1 METSKEK
8 TVKETVENTAAE
20 TVAETVEESRGKY
33 VRIRL
38 PLTRDQKEDM
48 YVGLNGVGYLIKR
61 GQEVDVPAGVAEI
74 IQRSEEMLAQAL
86 EYEASVSKASHP
98 GEV

>member
-1 METSKEK
+1 MATKKEP
-8 TVKETVENTAAE
+8 VKE
-20 TVAETVEESRGKY
+20 GY

-38 PLTRDQKEDM
+38 PLTRDQKDDV

-61 GQEVDVPAGVAEI
+61 GQEVDVPEGVAEI
-74 IQRSEEMLAQAL
+74 IERSEEMLAQAL
-86 EYEASVSKASHP
+86 EYESSVSKASHP

>member
-1 METSKEK
+1 MATKK
-8 TVKETVENTAAE
+8 DDVKE
-20 TVAETVEESRGKY
+20 GY

-38 PLTRDQKEDM
+38 PLSREQKEDM

-74 IQRSEEMLAQAL
+74 IQRSEEMQAL
-86 EYEASVSKASHP
+86 EYESSVSKASHP

>member
-1 METSKEK
+1 MATKKESVNEP
-8 TVKETVENTAAE
+8 VKE
-20 TVAETVEESRGKY
+20 GY

-38 PLTRDQKEDM
+38 PLTRELKDDV

-61 GQEVDVPAGVAEI
+61 GQEVNVPEGVAEI
-74 IQRSEEMLAQAL
+74 LQRSEEMLAEAMD
-86 EYEASVSKASHP
+86 YEAGVSKASHP

>member
-1 METSKEK
+1 MATSKEK

-20 TVAETVEESRGKY
+20 TVEESRGKC

>member
-1 METSKEK
+1 MATNKEK
-8 TVKETVENTAAE
+8 TVNNTVESNVAE
-20 TVAETVEESRGKY
+20 TVAETVEQPEKKY

-38 PLTRDQKEDM
+38 PLTRDQKEDV

-61 GQEVDVPAGVAEI
+61 GQEVDVPEGVAEI
-74 IQRSEEMLAQAL
+74 LERSEEMLAQAL

>member
-8 TVKETVENTAAE
+8 TVKETVENTA
-20 TVAETVEESRGKY
+20 AETVEESRGKY

-86 EYEASVSKASHP
+86 EYEDSVSKASHP

>member
-1 METSKEK
+1 MATKK
-8 TVKETVENTAAE
+8 GPVKE
-20 TVAETVEESRGKY
+20 GY

-38 PLTRDQKEDM
+38 HLTRDQKDDV

-61 GQEVDVPAGVAEI
+61 GQEVDVPEGVAEI
-74 IQRSEEMLAQAL
+74 LQRSEEMLAEAL

>member
-1 METSKEK
+1 MATNKEK
-8 TVKETVENTAAE
+8 TVNNTVESNAAE
-20 TVAETVEESRGKY
+20 TVEKPEKKY

-38 PLTRDQKEDM
+38 PLTRELKDDV

-61 GQEVDVPAGVAEI
+61 GQEVAVPEGVAEI
-74 IQRSEEMLAQAL
+74 LQRSEEMLAEAMD
-86 EYEASVSKASHP
+86 YEAGVSKASHP

>member
-1 METSKEK
+1 MATSKEK
-8 TVKETVENTAAE
+8 TEKETVENTAAE
-20 TVAETVEESRGKY
+20 TVEESMGKY

>member
-1 METSKEK
+1 MGRETAPDYERSIPMATKK
-8 TVKETVENTAAE
+8 DDVKE
-20 TVAETVEESRGKY
+20 GY

-74 IQRSEEMLAQAL
+74 LQRSEEMLAEAL

>member
-38 PLTRDQKEDM
+38 PLTRDQKEGM

-86 EYEASVSKASHP
+86 EYESSVSKASHP

>member
-1 METSKEK
+1 MATKKEP
-8 TVKETVENTAAE
+8 VKE
-20 TVAETVEESRGKY
+20 GY

-38 PLTRDQKEDM
+38 PLTRDQKDDV

-74 IQRSEEMLAQAL
+74 IERSEEMLAEAL

>member
-1 METSKEK
+1 MATSKEK

-20 TVAETVEESRGKY
+20 TVEESREKY

-86 EYEASVSKASHP
+86 EYESSVSKASHP

>member
-1 METSKEK
+1 MATSKEK

-20 TVAETVEESRGKY
+20 TAAETVEESRGKY

-86 EYEASVSKASHP
+86 EYEDSVSKASHP

>member
-1 METSKEK
+1 MATKK
-8 TVKETVENTAAE
+8 DDVKE
-20 TVAETVEESRGKY
+20 GY

-38 PLTRDQKEDM
+38 PLSREQKEDM

>member
-1 METSKEK
+1 MATKK
-8 TVKETVENTAAE
+8 DDVKE
-20 TVAETVEESRGKY
+20 GY

-38 PLTRDQKEDM
+38 PLSREQKEDM

-86 EYEASVSKASHP
+86 EYEAGISKAASP
-98 GEV
+98 DEV